1 MTKKTKTKKSKNVLK
16 ILAIVKVLLILLT
29 VSYSCNF
36 YVKLD
41 LWKTFNFGNA
51 GNRVTIV
58 CDDEDIICKYR
69 CKNGRMNLPPVENEI
84 EVPVNKKIIWDS
96 EKYPY
101 EYDYDYITIQLI
113 KDGMLVGYAKL
124 KVVCVDPDKVR
135 FDAMVVEQKSCKK
148 TVLEVLVRK
157 LFANRV

>member
-1 MTKKTKTKKSKNVLK
+1 MTDKPKNKNRKKSLVVLS
-16 ILAIVKVLLILLT
+16 IVKVLLILLT
-29 VSYSCNF
+29 VSYSYSF

-41 LWKTFNFGNA
+41 LWKTFNSGNI
-51 GNRVTIV
+51 GNRITIV
-58 CDDEDIICKYR
+58 CNDEDIICKYR
-69 CKNGRMNLPPVENEI
+69 CQNGYMHPPAGNEI
-84 EVPVNKKIIWDS
+84 DMPVNEQVIWS
-96 EKYPY
+96 RRKYPY

-124 KVVCVDPDKVR
+124 KVVCVNPDRVR
-135 FDAMVVEQKSCKK
+135 FDAMVVEQKSCNK